1 MASGLIADRASAR
14 YSDNELRAQEEIPPR
29 ARASKASPS
38 DTRQD
43 RKPLREKVPP
53 TSVSRKT
60 IEASELRSL
69 AIPSQNRKNSL
80 DFKNSEK
87 SRSALP
93 TKPLSDRS
101 TIVSMSPPPK
111 AKLLSKNSKSWGNG
125 TIFAEADKFAPR
137 FPARPGSIEDSSAVS
152 GSVAEPILGGLP
164 VAIVYFEN
172 SSSVL
177 TSESKNRIRKAY
189 KLYQNTSR
197 GPIHVVGHAS
207 SRTPNLGQSKHQL
220 ANFNISNKR
229 ANSVVKEL
237 ITLGVDP
244 RLILMSGMSDHRPA
258 FLEVMPAGEAGNR
271 RAEIYFNQ

>member
-1 MASGLIADRASAR
+1 
-14 YSDNELRAQEEIPPR
+14 
-29 ARASKASPS
+29 
-38 DTRQD
+38 
-43 RKPLREKVPP
+43 
-53 TSVSRKT
+53 
-60 IEASELRSL
+60 
-69 AIPSQNRKNSL
+69 
-80 DFKNSEK
+80 
-87 SRSALP
+87 
-93 TKPLSDRS
+93 
-101 TIVSMSPPPK
+101 
-111 AKLLSKNSKSWGNG
+111 LSKNSKSWGNG

-137 FPARPGSIEDSSAVS
+137 FPARPGSIEDSRAVS

-189 KLYQNTSR
+189 QLYQNTSR

-237 ITLGVDP
+237 ISLGVDP